1 MSNTEENQKEEELYY
16 QRGYAG
22 LWLPMDATADQE
34 AEYNQG
40 AIDRKRER
48 ES

>member
-1 MSNTEENQKEEELYY
+1 MTNTEEYY
-16 QRGYAG
+16 WKGYNREI
-22 LWLPMDATADQE
+22 LINATADQW

-40 AIDRKRER
+40 AEDRKRER

>member
-1 MSNTEENQKEEELYY
+1 MTEEYY
-16 QRGYAG
+16 WKGYNREI
-22 LWLPMDATADQE
+22 LIYATADQE

-40 AIDRKRER
+40 AEDRKRER

>member
-1 MSNTEENQKEEELYY
+1 MTEEYY
-16 QRGYAG
+16 WKGYNREI
-22 LWLPMDATADQE
+22 LSIYATADQE